1 MLLLR
6 GYIIANENIDS
17 FALDEHNKKIFG
29 RVPFT
34 LRFGDIIG
42 IATHHYNIPL
52 NSYDPLAD
60 RPSIFRIRKQTTRP
74 NEEVSADF
82 SQDKIVIFLNA
93 DSYDKYQKLYEAP
106 DVRGVL
112 ASFYAAPVLVDVLNY
127 IKNMSEEERITASAK
142 KWYQV
147 IQFRLKELNI
157 DLESEIS
164 LTKVANQ
171 ILPHVFTSSVE
182 SLTQLCKALLQ
193 GDNEV

>member
-1 MLLLR
+1 M
-6 GYIIANENIDS
+6 
-17 FALDEHNKKIFG
+17 
-29 RVPFT
+29 
-34 LRFGDIIG
+34 
-42 IATHHYNIPL
+42 
-52 NSYDPLAD
+52 
-60 RPSIFRIRKQTTRP
+60 
-74 NEEVSADF
+74 
-82 SQDKIVIFLNA
+82 NA

-127 IKNMSEEERITASAK
+127 IKNMSEEERITASEK